1 MFFGEKHENFR
12 YSQEKSSS
20 SNEKKTNEAQI
31 SNITQNN
38 QENLNLFKTLKITNE
53 ATTNDEDLKKNL
65 VIPPKISQ
73 KQHKNFRISIQS
85 PRKTS

>member
-65 VIPPKISQ
+65 VISPKISQ
-73 KQHKNFRISIQS
+73 KQYKNFRISIQS